1 MTRQGLH
8 NQHNNNSSFTHSNS
22 MTKQRALPAI
32 LSALVVASGASTIV
46 PAFINNG
53 ATNAQ
58 TVPVRT
64 AQTPATGT
72 ILYVNPANGNDAA
85 GAGTAQATPFKSITF
100 ALRQAQ
106 PGTIIQLAPG
116 TYNAESG
123 ETFPL
128 VLNQGI
134 TLRGDDSS
142 KGQSVLISGGGFYT
156 SPTFARQNI
165 TILAGNSAVV
175 SGVTVTN
182 PNGRGT
188 GVWVES
194 TNPTIQ
200 NSTFTQSVREGVFVT
215 GTGNPKIENNIF
227 TLNQGNGVSVAKNAK
242 GEIRNN
248 QFQNT
253 GFGIAVSDN
262 TSPLITDNQITQNNG
277 GVVVSSTAKPVLR
290 NNVIQDNRDHG
301 LIAIQNAEPDLGTQE
316 NPGKNLIR
324 NNGKKDPKKFFD
336 IYNFTTSKIITAVG
350 NDVDPT
356 RTLGKVE
363 LVVAKVE
370 PPPVVGGATAFKDV
384 TGDYWAKAHIEALAS
399 RNIIAG
405 FPDGT
410 FKPNEPVTRAQF
422 AAIIAKAF
430 NPAAKREAA
439 NFTDVKN
446 DFWAF
451 QVIQTA
457 ARGGF
462 ISGYPDRTFKPQQQ
476 IERVQVLVA
485 LANGLG
491 LTAANANVNSF
502 FSDAAR
508 IPGYATSPVAAATS
522 KGLVVN
528 YPTVK
533 QLNPTREATRA
544 EVAAFVYQA
553 LVNAGQAQAIPSPY
567 IVRTP

>member
-8 NQHNNNSSFTHSNS
+8 NQHNNNSSLPHGNR

-32 LSALVVASGASTIV
+32 LSALIVASGASSLV
-46 PAFINNG
+46 PAFTNNG

-58 TVPVRT
+58 IPTRT
-64 AQTPATGT
+64 AQAPATGT
-72 ILYVNPANGNDAA
+72 ILYVNSATGNDAA
-85 GAGTAQATPFKSITF
+85 GAGTAEATPFKSITF
-100 ALRQAQ
+100 ALRSAQ

-134 TLRGDDSS
+134 TLKGDDNS
-142 KGQSVLISGGGFYT
+142 KGQTVLISGGGFYV
-156 SPTFARQNI
+156 SRTFARQNI

-215 GTGNPKIENNIF
+215 GTGNPKIENNLF
-227 TLNQGNGVSVAKNAK
+227 TLNQGNGVSVAKNAT

-253 GFGIAVSDN
+253 GFGIAVSDSA
-262 TSPLITDNQITQNNG
+262 SPLITDNQITGNNG
-277 GVVVSSTAKPVLR
+277 GIVVTSSGNNVAKPVLR

-336 IYNFTTSKIITAVG
+336 IYNFTTNKVISAVG

-363 LVVAKVE
+363 LV
-370 PPPVVGGATAFKDV
+370 
-384 TGDYWAKAHIEALAS
+384 
-399 RNIIAG
+399 
-405 FPDGT
+405 
-410 FKPNEPVTRAQF
+410 
-422 AAIIAKAF
+422 
-430 NPAAKREAA
+430 
-439 NFTDVKN
+439 
-446 DFWAF
+446 
-451 QVIQTA
+451 
-457 ARGGF
+457 
-462 ISGYPDRTFKPQQQ
+462 
-476 IERVQVLVA
+476 
-485 LANGLG
+485 
-491 LTAANANVNSF
+491 
-502 FSDAAR
+502 
-508 IPGYATSPVAAATS
+508 
-522 KGLVVN
+522 
-528 YPTVK
+528 
-533 QLNPTREATRA
+533 
-544 EVAAFVYQA
+544 
-553 LVNAGQAQAIPSPY
+553 
-567 IVRTP
+567 